1 VSCLPQEG
9 FQMAMGNNQ
18 LVYNLPFVQMAKA
31 FDRCHLPLGLF
42 FVPLV
47 AQLTPHPSRSG

>member
-1 VSCLPQEG
+1 MANG
-9 FQMAMGNNQ
+9 KDQM
-18 LVYNLPFVQMAKA
+18 VYNLPFVYVAKPFA
-31 FDRCHLPLGLF
+31 LCDLPLELF